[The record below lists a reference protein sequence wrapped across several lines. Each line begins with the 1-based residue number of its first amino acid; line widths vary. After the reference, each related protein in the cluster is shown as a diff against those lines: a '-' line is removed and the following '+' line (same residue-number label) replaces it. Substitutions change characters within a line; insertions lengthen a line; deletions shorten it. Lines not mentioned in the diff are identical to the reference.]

1 MLHNQSI
8 IDYVWSCH
16 HVSNC
21 EYDVCDHLGRQVVI
35 VTRLSGKD
43 DYAATWKTLAISLV
57 DESTGVLK
65 DKIVP
70 VDLPFFDDY
79 IV

>member
-1 MLHNQSI
+1 
-8 IDYVWSCH
+8 
-16 HVSNC
+16 
-21 EYDVCDHLGRQVVI
+21 VI